1 MTELIRGL
9 YNLLP
14 KHKGGVITIG
24 NFDGVHA
31 GHKSLINKIK
41 EYAKAHQ
48 VPAIVITFEPQP
60 LEFFAKQKGNTNK
73 VTARLT
79 RWREKYAAL
88 AEAGLDYVLV
98 LRFDQTLANLSA
110 EEFINE
116 VLVKGLAVKHVIVG
130 DDFHFGRN
138 REGNLGYLKEA
149 GLAKGFTLEAMDS
162 VAFAGERVS
171 STRIRQALAFG
182 DHTTA
187 QYLLG
192 RPYSMMGR
200 VGHGNKLGRQLG
212 FPTAN
217 IYLHR
222 VVTPIQ
228 GIYVVR
234 MFGIEKEGLPGVANV
249 GIRPTIGGTR
259 TLLEVYLFDF
269 NRDIYGKHVTVEFYK
284 KLRNEAYFPNLELL
298 REAIAKDVEQAR
310 TYFK

>member
-9 YNLLP
+9 YNILP

-31 GHKSLINKIK
+31 GHKSLIKKIK
-41 EYAKAHQ
+41 EYAKVHQ
-48 VPAIVITFEPQP
+48 VPSIVITFEPQP
-60 LEFFAKQKGNTNK
+60 LEFFAKQKGNSSR

-88 AEAGLDYVLV
+88 AEMGLDYVLV
-98 LRFDQTLANLSA
+98 LRFDQKLANLSA

-116 VLVKGLAVKHVIVG
+116 VLLKGLAVKHVIVG

-138 REGNLGYLKEA
+138 REGNFTYLKEA

-162 VAFAGERVS
+162 VTFAGERVS

-182 DHTTA
+182 DHATA
-187 QYLLG
+187 ELLLG

-234 MFGIEKEGLPGVANV
+234 MYGIEKEGLPGVANV

-284 KLRNEAYFPNLELL
+284 KLRNEAYFPNLESL
-298 REAIAKDVEQAR
+298 RDAIAKDVEEAR